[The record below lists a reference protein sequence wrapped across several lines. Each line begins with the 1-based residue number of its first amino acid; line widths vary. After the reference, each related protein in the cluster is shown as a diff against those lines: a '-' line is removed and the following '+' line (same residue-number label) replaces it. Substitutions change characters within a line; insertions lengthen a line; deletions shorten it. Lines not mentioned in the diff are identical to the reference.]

1 MKTNIAIK
9 FLLWIQTVTL
19 LLFGLNY
26 WLGIRLDSSLAW
38 LSLIIIIAVLF
49 TGFKKIPGISRVN
62 RFEVLLIGIL
72 LFIVVT
78 NLITALWYPVTDWD
92 AVTLF
97 DFRALVIQNT
107 GWIKDTLSRA
117 SILEYPLFT
126 SLSHWLMY
134 SVGFKTPMPLY
145 PLLFGSFLLACY
157 QLLRRNMDRT
167 KALLAI
173 LFLAS
178 APKLFDQSL
187 VAYSNM
193 PYSIYLIL
201 GAAYLF
207 YWVREHNKMD
217 MIVGILLSI
226 LSLWVRSFPFFVV
239 NILAVLI
246 VNSNTR
252 KFGIGIALFIFACVI
267 AYLWPIN
274 LPLLLIV
281 LDFIKW
287 GIVEYY
293 SLYSILL
300 LLLFWYHYR
309 QKNSSAFWPI
319 LIIGYYLVLVFGI
332 YYYGLNDPKFT
343 ALPDTLQRTFMF
355 INLAISWYAIDQI
368 HNSN

>member
-1 MKTNIAIK
+1 MKTNIATK
-9 FLLWIQTVTL
+9 FLLSIQTVTL

-26 WLGIRLDSSLAW
+26 WFGIRLDSSLAW
-38 LSLIIIIAVLF
+38 FSLIIIIAGLF
-49 TGFKKIPGISRVN
+49 TGFKKFSKISSMN
-62 RFEVLLIGIL
+62 RSEKLLIGIL
-72 LFIVVT
+72 IFIVIT
-78 NLITALWYPVTDWD
+78 NFITAFWYPVTDWD

-97 DFRALVIQNT
+97 DFRARVIQNT

-117 SILEYPLFT
+117 SILEYPLFMT
-126 SLSHWLMY
+126 LSHWLVY
-134 SVGFKTPMPLY
+134 SIGIPTPMPLY
-145 PLLFGSFLLACY
+145 PLLFGSFLLSGY
-157 QLLRRNMDRT
+157 HLLRRNMDRT
-167 KALLAI
+167 PALLAT
-173 LFLAS
+173 LFLAAS
-178 APKLFDQSL
+178 PKLFDQSL

-193 PYSIYLIL
+193 PYSIFLIL

-207 YWVREHNKMD
+207 YWSRYKHKTDLV
-217 MIVGILLSI
+217 IGLLLS
-226 LSLWVRSFPFFVV
+226 LFSLWVRSFPFFVV
-239 NILAVLI
+239 NILAVLL

-252 KFGIGIALFIFACVI
+252 KLGIGIALFTFTCVI

-281 LDFIKW
+281 LDYIKW
-287 GIVEYY
+287 GIIEYY

-319 LIIGYYLVLVFGI
+319 LIIGYYLVLIFGV
-332 YYYGLNDPKFT
+332 YYYGLKDPIFT

-368 HNSN
+368 GNSN